1 MASTTAS
8 TGNNNANIVKEAKF
22 IYRLTFGNNIS
33 DPGTKLS
40 ELKLE
45 QGVQAT
51 FTDDNKKTYYLTFK
65 GIKINR
71 RIYQP
76 TKIEAEFD
84 FLEQTTSGTSTGTG
98 TTTST
103 IQAPSTDDVEA
114 LLLKR
119 QVKVEI
125 IHVNREE
132 DTTKTTDYGN
142 TFTVAENC
150 YVYELFPQ
158 LKREN
163 NTIVMS
169 VKLDIFSMDKLMTLN
184 KYSKAYVARKL
195 GSGILKSECKTFG
208 MQADDLTPIIATD
221 TVASNLRFLTYNNN
235 GTAAEFIHPYLV
247 QYNES
252 FYDFLARS
260 ANRYGEFLYFENGK
274 LTIGLPDSTAITIGN
289 FYAVT
294 IQDSSDA
301 PLDVSFYRRDSAK
314 DGNGTVKHLNHTP
327 VKKAGSG
334 FPDDVFNGEL
344 HYNAEAVND
353 EYIFPLVKDKFTS
366 LHREKKAL
374 DFCISASDVAMARLL
389 PIAKTF
395 LKNETTEWY
404 IGLLLSVV
412 NSILVDEA
420 VDRAKIAAILL
431 MTGGGNADK
440 NENHITPWDE
450 LTDQSDGTNVT
461 QFGTLNAAGW
471 MTLDVWSKIHKHQE
485 EQQRHTICIDMGTN
499 YADVKLGQKI
509 KVTGLNDTY
518 TVIQVQEVSEEAW
531 DTDYDRY
538 GATASDI
545 YSDRRSQKIYA
556 IPSYTEDTKEKFV
569 PPLLPTP
576 AFRRSG
582 AQTAFVTDND
592 DPKYQGRVRVMY
604 PWQTK
609 AEVTA
614 MKKKSEASHLKME
627 EATKAYNDAVV
638 TKDQLL
644 SLYTA
649 LQKEYDDILAF
660 LALSIDQ
667 RTAILMEKQ
676 NGVNQLYDELED
688 LNTQKTALE
697 TEKTQK
703 EELIKD
709 MEAIEN
715 PTEEQQV
722 ELEAEKAKL
731 VLIQAKIDAIDDK
744 KEQLNTDIKKAEVE
758 LRDYQAAHNDKL
770 DGKTGKDK
778 ADYIDK
784 DNPVLIRLSANIED
798 TKNKENTANEKVTEK
813 KNELDEAKEKAEA
826 VDNILKAFLKAL
838 STPWI
843 RVATP
848 MATPGGGTY
857 FRPRIGDEV
866 LVDYDNG
873 NIERPYVLG
882 SLFSKNVLEP
892 HELIQR
898 RYNPESQWENVS
910 MAMVS
915 PNGHHITFTDPAGGS
930 GFITN
935 AISPGLGM
943 YGAMLGMNS
952 IGKNS
957 KDLNGGI
964 HIGDRYGVYEI
975 EMLTHKRAIS
985 IKSPLGTVDINAFSG
1000 ITISAPNGNVTI
1012 KGKNITLEAGN
1023 KITMNSGTNLPVP
1036 DYGDSPTKKTLCATI
1051 GKAIVHGTAG
1061 ALTDMFVTSVVDL
1074 SLIRHVIEVYV
1085 RPVDGTMLLKS
1096 RKFLK
1101 LEAGLGNAT
1110 VKRNRF
1116 KTKTSEKKE
1125 SEEEFYNALNH
1136 YVNHISDM
1144 LDSFFDSYA
1153 AIRKDFFDKRCA
1165 FLDAM
1170 FFYMED
1176 EKDAPNIT
1184 QWAKD
1189 DYTGNRKRD
1198 FTMED
1203 YNRDFKDHVTT
1214 NVIVGYNVVTDDKT
1228 KFEGIKRSLM
1238 PYYNAAYKLFSH
1250 CTLSNLRD
1258 YVYYNGN
1265 GDADFSWISKAI
1277 DNAVNHRWTTDQM
1290 NTLWKDKIAPAIDDQ
1305 SVRLLVEPKDP
1316 FGEKGRTYFKRAFL
1330 LVFLRQVADLPE
1342 NRLGVISGKYIYIGY
1357 DINKVTNPDQ
1367 LPLDVDYWWKRQ
1379 VDIIDRWSQNSLL
1392 RGLWDSTIVP
1402 FWERCKANFAGLK
1415 DKQVWDADFD
1425 GQILFSDRED
1435 ATISFEGEGV
1445 HRETDANQ
1453 GNVKHLKWMLR
1464 SLK

>member
-51 FTDDNKKTYYLTFK
+51 FTDDNKKAYYLTFK

-314 DGNGTVKHLNHTP
+314 DGNGSVKHLNHTP

-334 FPDDVFNGEL
+334 FPDDAFPENGEL

-471 MTLDVWSKIHKHQE
+471 MTLDAWSKIHKHQE

-499 YADVKLGQKI
+499 YADVRLGQKI

-731 VLIQAKIDAIDDK
+731 VLIQAQIDAIDDK

-813 KNELDEAKEKAEA
+813 KNELDEAKEKAED
-826 VDNILKAFLKAL
+826 VDNVLKAFLKAL

-1101 LEAGLGNAT
+1101 LEAGLGHALVRRKKYEKMPDELKEQEFFLALRDRVQHISTKVNEYFNTYDKLMVTFIRTRRKYDNEAGKLMEDKKAVNILTIAKDDVNSHAKESSLKIDKYNGKFHAFVFRKNKKIEGDDAIYELLKPFATAYYNAT
-1110 VKRNRF
+1110 VAYLKHCMQDKF
-1116 KTKTSEKKE
+1116 
-1125 SEEEFYNALNH
+1125 
-1136 YVNHISDM
+1136 VNHM
-1144 LDSFFDSYA
+1144 AY
-1153 AIRKDFFDKRCA
+1153 
-1165 FLDAM
+1165 
-1170 FFYMED
+1170 
-1176 EKDAPNIT
+1176 
-1184 QWAKD
+1184 
-1189 DYTGNRKRD
+1189 
-1198 FTMED
+1198 
-1203 YNRDFKDHVTT
+1203 
-1214 NVIVGYNVVTDDKT
+1214 
-1228 KFEGIKRSLM
+1228 RSSNQIIGPM
-1238 PYYNAAYKLFSH
+1238 P
-1250 CTLSNLRD
+1250 
-1258 YVYYNGN
+1258 
-1265 GDADFSWISKAI
+1265 I
-1277 DNAVNHRWTTDQM
+1277 DNFAWLDGVLMDTLTTG
-1290 NTLWKDKIAPAIDDQ
+1290 WADDQ
-1305 SVRLLVEPKDP
+1305 YSSWSKTFKEHSDNDIFYANDPKDP
-1316 FGEKGRTYFKRAFL
+1316 FILSNKKRFKRTL
-1330 LVFLRQVADLPE
+1330 MLVYLYNVSQAPE
-1342 NRLGVISGKYIYIGY
+1342 NTIVPGLKHFDIGY
-1357 DINKVTNPDQ
+1357 KLNEVTDPNYIQ
-1367 LPLDVDYWWKRQ
+1367 LNVDYWWRRQ
-1379 VDIIDRWSQNSLL
+1379 VDVIDNKQQNSLL
-1392 RGLWDSTIVP
+1392 RGLWENTIKLVIDKA
-1402 FWERCKANFAGLK
+1402 KANFAGLK
-1415 DKQVWDADFD
+1415 DKQVWDSDLN
-1425 GQILFSDRED
+1425 GQILFSDQED
-1435 ATISFEGEGV
+1435 ATHSFEGEGV

-1453 GNVKHLKWMLR
+1453 GTMRHLKWILWNMR
-1464 SLK
+1464 